1 MSRAALS
8 IIARELRAAF
18 LAPVGYIVAIVFLV
32 MTGWLFM
39 QPFFLYGRADLRG
52 FFELLPLTLALM
64 APAVTM
70 RAFAE
75 EFSTGSFEV
84 LTTLPV
90 TRLDVLIGK
99 FTGAVGFMTLAL
111 TPTVLYPVVIARM
124 GDLDWGPVIA
134 GYLGAV
140 LLVGLYCAAGLLASA
155 LTRNQIVAFVIGLA
169 ITLSLALIDDV
180 LIYVPGRITT
190 AVQYVGADYHFRSI
204 ARGVLDSRD
213 LVYFLSGA
221 AVFLAGA
228 GLALRRRP

>member
-18 LAPVGYIVAIVFLV
+18 LAPVGYIVAIVFLLI
-32 MTGWLFM
+32 TGWLFM
-39 QPFFLYGRADLRG
+39 QPFFLNGRADLRQ

-75 EFSTGSFEV
+75 EYSTGSFEV

-90 TRLDVLIGK
+90 TRMDVLIGK
-99 FTGAVGFMTLAL
+99 FTGAVGFVTLTLA
-111 TPTVLYPVVIARM
+111 PTALYPVVIARL

-134 GYLGAV
+134 GYVGAV

-155 LTRNQIVAFVIGLA
+155 LTRNQIIAFVIGLA
-169 ITLSLALIDDV
+169 IALSLALIDDA
-180 LIYVPGRITT
+180 LIYVPGRITA
-190 AVQYVGADYHFRSI
+190 AVQYLGAGYHFRSI

-213 LVYFLSGA
+213 LVYFLSGT

>member
-32 MTGWLFM
+32 ITGWLFM
-39 QPFFLYGRADLRG
+39 QPFFLNGRADLRQ

-75 EFSTGSFEV
+75 EYSTGSFEV

-99 FTGAVGFMTLAL
+99 FTGAVGFVTLAL
-111 TPTVLYPVVIARM
+111 APTALYPVVIARL

-134 GYLGAV
+134 GYVGAV

-169 ITLSLALIDDV
+169 IALSLALIDDA
-180 LIYVPGRITT
+180 LIYVPGRITA
-190 AVQYVGADYHFRSI
+190 AVQYVGADYHFQNI

-213 LVYFLSGA
+213 LVYFLSGT

>member
-8 IIARELRAAF
+8 IITRELRAAF

-32 MTGWLFM
+32 ITGWLFM
-39 QPFFLYGRADLRG
+39 QPFFLNGRADLRQ

-75 EFSTGSFEV
+75 EYSTGSFEV

-99 FTGAVGFMTLAL
+99 FTGAVGFVTLAL
-111 TPTVLYPVVIARM
+111 APTALYPVVIARL

-134 GYLGAV
+134 GYVGAV

-155 LTRNQIVAFVIGLA
+155 LTRNQIIAFVIGLA
-169 ITLSLALIDDV
+169 IALSLALIDDA
-180 LIYVPGRITT
+180 LIYVPGRITA
-190 AVQYVGADYHFRSI
+190 AVQYVGADYHFQSI

-213 LVYFLSGA
+213 LVYFLSGT

>member
-32 MTGWLFM
+32 ITGWLFM
-39 QPFFLYGRADLRG
+39 QPFFLNGRADLRQ

-75 EFSTGSFEV
+75 EYSTGSFEV

-99 FTGAVGFMTLAL
+99 FTGAVGFVTLAL
-111 TPTVLYPVVIARM
+111 APTALYPVVIARL

-134 GYLGAV
+134 GYVGAV

-155 LTRNQIVAFVIGLA
+155 LTRNQIIAFVIGLA
-169 ITLSLALIDDV
+169 IALSLALIDDA
-180 LIYVPGRITT
+180 LIYVPGRITA
-190 AVQYVGADYHFRSI
+190 AVQYVGADYHFQNI

-213 LVYFLSGA
+213 LVYFLSGT

>member
-39 QPFFLYGRADLRG
+39 QPFFLNGRADLRQ

-75 EFSTGSFEV
+75 EYSTGSFEV

-90 TRLDVLIGK
+90 TRMDVLIGK
-99 FTGAVGFMTLAL
+99 FTGAVGFVTLAL
-111 TPTVLYPVVIARM
+111 APTALYPVVIARL

-134 GYLGAV
+134 GYVGAV

-155 LTRNQIVAFVIGLA
+155 LTRNQIIAFVIGLA
-169 ITLSLALIDDV
+169 IALSLALIDDA
-180 LIYVPGRITT
+180 LIYVPGRITA
-190 AVQYVGADYHFRSI
+190 AVQYLGAGYHFRSI

-213 LVYFLSGA
+213 LVYFLSGT

>member
-32 MTGWLFM
+32 ITGWLFM
-39 QPFFLYGRADLRG
+39 QPFFLNGRADLRQ

-75 EFSTGSFEV
+75 EYSTGSFEV

-90 TRLDVLIGK
+90 TRMDVLIGK
-99 FTGAVGFMTLAL
+99 FTGAVGFVTLAL
-111 TPTVLYPVVIARM
+111 APTALYPVVIARL

-134 GYLGAV
+134 GYVGAV

-155 LTRNQIVAFVIGLA
+155 LTRNQIIAFVIGLA
-169 ITLSLALIDDV
+169 IALSLALIDDA
-180 LIYVPGRITT
+180 LIYVPGRITA
-190 AVQYVGADYHFRSI
+190 AVQYLGAGYHFRSI

-213 LVYFLSGA
+213 LVYFLSGT

>member
-18 LAPVGYIVAIVFLV
+18 LAPIGYIVAIVFLV

-39 QPFFLYGRADLRG
+39 QPFFLSGRADLRQ

-64 APAVTM
+64 VPAVTM

-75 EFSTGSFEV
+75 EFSTGSYEV
-84 LTTLPV
+84 LATLPV
-90 TRLDVLIGK
+90 THLDILVGK
-99 FTGAVGFMTLAL
+99 FTGAVGFVVLVLA
-111 TPTVLYPVVIARM
+111 PTVLYPIVISRL

-134 GYLGAV
+134 GYVGAV
-140 LLVGLYCAAGLLASA
+140 LLIGLYCSVGLLASA

-169 ITLSLALIDDV
+169 ISVSLALIDDL

-190 AVQYVGADYHFRSI
+190 VVQYLGADYHFRSI

-213 LVYFLSGA
+213 LVYFLSGI
-221 AVFLAGA
+221 AVFLTGT
-228 GLALRRRP
+228 GFALRRRP

>member
-32 MTGWLFM
+32 ITGWLFM
-39 QPFFLYGRADLRG
+39 QPFFLNGRADLRQ

-75 EFSTGSFEV
+75 EYSTGSFEV

-99 FTGAVGFMTLAL
+99 FAGAVGFVTLAL
-111 TPTVLYPVVIARM
+111 APTALYPVVIARL

-134 GYLGAV
+134 GYVGAV

-155 LTRNQIVAFVIGLA
+155 LTRNQIIAFVIGLA
-169 ITLSLALIDDV
+169 IALSLALIDDA
-180 LIYVPGRITT
+180 LIYVPGRITA
-190 AVQYVGADYHFRSI
+190 AVQYVGADYHFQNI

-213 LVYFLSGA
+213 LVYFLSGT